1 MENYTRK
8 YILALAQHFLYLA
21 SESKDWDQAFALLR
35 KKHSFNEKELKKE
48 KKGILNLLTKLVK
61 TFQKEKK
68 KMKVI
73 VDELSEIDKS
83 LCFKMKSNGT
93 EHFACCLIEG
103 VDKPLALLFVSFK
116 NPVDSTTHNCTFV
129 RENIRHIAL
138 EQALLLELNKHTS
151 KY

>member
-1 MENYTRK
+1 
-8 YILALAQHFLYLA
+8 
-21 SESKDWDQAFALLR
+21 
-35 KKHSFNEKELKKE
+35 
-48 KKGILNLLTKLVK
+48 
-61 TFQKEKK
+61 
-68 KMKVI
+68 MKA
-73 VDELSEIDKS
+73 
-83 LCFKMKSNGT
+83 NGT

-103 VDKPLALLFVSFK
+103 IDKPLALLFVSFA